1 MSQLVRGQV
10 VVGVYF
16 FWFCSWVAL
25 GLASPASAEERAIA
39 PALQPAMVWQV
50 TQVASSRESSA
61 LLDLLR
67 QGQSLYQAGQLT
79 EAIALWQRLLKITGV
94 GDQHYQVLA
103 WNQLA
108 LAYYDLG
115 QLSAANNAIAQ
126 SQSLLTDADP
136 PQLIA
141 QMLMTQGAI
150 QLATGQTEA
159 ALATWQ
165 QAEELY
171 RSAADPIG
179 ELGSQLNQAQA
190 LHDLGLFR
198 RATHLL
204 QEANARLSNLPDSAL
219 KASGFHSLGM
229 AHLRVGNLQQ
239 ANTALQSSLKLS
251 EALGLDT
258 GSVLIGLGNVSRAI
272 IEQEAVVRTDA
283 LALSRSNPLRLN
295 RTQSREPGEMQTN
308 SANSRLSQETLA
320 RIREAIDYY
329 RQAALSPAPLV
340 RLQAQV
346 NQLDL
351 LIQTRSDS
359 EAIALLPTIQ
369 ALLASLPP
377 SRTAIFAQVNLA
389 ESLIHWRQTGWDGE
403 QVQSLAVAE
412 LLAAAIQHARQ
423 LNDQRSEAYAVGQ
436 LGHLYETMQQWT
448 EAEELTKQ
456 AIQIAQALQASDI
469 LVPWQ
474 WQLGRI
480 QKQLGKRV
488 EAIAAYTEAI
498 DLLYLL
504 RHDILAI
511 DPQAQFSFRD
521 EVEPIYRQLV
531 QLLVDGTP
539 NQSDLQQAREVFEA
553 LQLAELNN
561 FFREACLDVHP
572 QQIDQIDA
580 TAAVIHSII
589 LPHRLA
595 VILSLPGQPLKYF
608 AAPIPQVSPTE
619 VAVEQTVLDLFA
631 ALNPYLYQADPL
643 RANQQLYD
651 WLIRPIQDDLEE
663 HQIKTLVFVSDGIL
677 RGVPM
682 AALHDGQRF
691 LIEQYTIAVT
701 PGLQLL
707 PPQAIAPEKLRA
719 LAGGL
724 SEERQGFP
732 ALPGVIEE
740 VEQIA
745 ATLPADVLLNQT
757 FTRSQLEAKIDS
769 APYPIIH
776 LATHGQFSSTAAE
789 TFLLTWEGRIN
800 VKEFDELLQ
809 TQPGAE
815 QEQEREPIQ
824 LLILSACQT
833 ALGDNRAALGLAG
846 VALRSGAR
854 STIATLWSVQDD
866 STAEL
871 MSFLYQV
878 LNQPAISKAEALR
891 QAQLHLLQSQQ
902 YQHPYYWAAFVLIG
916 NWL

>member
-1 MSQLVRGQV
+1 MSQLVRQAM
-10 VVGVYF
+10 VGM
-16 FWFCSWVAL
+16 L
-25 GLASPASAEERAIA
+25 GLWGCGLGGLGWASPALAAGRAIA
-39 PALQPAMVWQV
+39 PPIQQTTIGQV
-50 TQVASSRESSA
+50 TQAIPLAASQP

-67 QGQSLYQAGQLT
+67 QGQSLYQAGQFT
-79 EAIALWQRLLKITGV
+79 EAIALWRHLLQISGV
-94 GDQHYQVLA
+94 GDQRYQILA

-108 LAYYDLG
+108 LAYHNLG
-115 QLSAANNAIAQ
+115 QVSKADEAIAQ
-126 SQSLLTDADP
+126 AQSLLADAPDSS
-136 PQLIA
+136 LLKA
-141 QMLMTQGAI
+141 QTLTTQGAI
-150 QLATGQTEA
+150 QLAKGQVEA

-165 QAEELY
+165 QAEDLY
-171 RSAADPIG
+171 QSAGDEIG
-179 ELGSQLNQAQA
+179 ALGSQLNQAQA

-198 RATHLL
+198 RAAGLL
-204 QEANARLSNLPDSAL
+204 QQVNTRLSSLPDSAL
-219 KASGFHSLGM
+219 KAGGFHSLGM
-229 AHLRVGNLQQ
+229 AHLRVGDFQE
-239 ANTALQSSLKLS
+239 AKKALQSSLTLS
-251 EALGLDT
+251 EGLDLDT
-258 GSVLIGLGNVSRAI
+258 GSVLIGLGNIARAI
-272 IEQEAVVRTDA
+272 VEQEAVVRADTI
-283 LALSRSNPLRLN
+283 ALSRSNPLRLN
-295 RTQSREPGEMQTN
+295 RTERLQSGEMQESTN
-308 SANSRLSQETLA
+308 FRLSQETPGMQ
-320 RIREAIDYY
+320 EAIGYY
-329 RQAALSPAPLV
+329 RQAARSPSPLV
-340 RLQAQV
+340 RLQAQI

-351 LIQTRSDS
+351 LIRTRSDI
-359 EAIALLPTIQ
+359 EAIALLQTIQ
-369 ALLASLPP
+369 ASLRTLPP
-377 SRTAIFAQVNLA
+377 SRMTVFAQVNVA
-389 ESLIHWRQTGWDGE
+389 ESLIRWQQAGWAGEEAQTL
-403 QVQSLAVAE
+403 VLAQSLAK
-412 LLAAAIQHARQ
+412 AIQQAQQ
-423 LNDQRSEAYAVGQ
+423 LNDQRAEAYAVGQ
-436 LGHLYETMQQWT
+436 LGHLYEITQQWS
-448 EAEELTKQ
+448 EAEVLTKQ
-456 AIQIAQALQASDI
+456 AIQLAQGLQASDI

-480 QKQLGKRV
+480 QKQLGKRT

-531 QLLVDGTP
+531 QLLLDGELSQT
-539 NQSDLQQAREVFEA
+539 NLQKAIEVIEA

-572 QQIDQIDA
+572 QQIDQIDP

-589 LPHRLA
+589 LPDRLA

-608 AAPIPQVSPTE
+608 APPLSPSNATN
-619 VAVEQTVLDLFA
+619 VVIEQTVLDLFVT
-631 ALNPYLYQADPL
+631 LNPYLYHPNPL
-643 RANQQLYD
+643 QPHQQLYD
-651 WLIRPIQDDLEE
+651 WLIQPIVADLEQ

-682 AALHDGQRF
+682 AALHDGQKF
-691 LIEQYTIAVT
+691 LVEHYTIAVT

-707 PPQAIAPEKLRA
+707 PPRAIAPEELRV

-745 ATLPADVLLNQT
+745 ATLPAEVLLNQT
-757 FTRSQLEAKIDS
+757 FTQSQLQAKID
-769 APYPIIH
+769 AAAYPIVH
-776 LATHGQFSSTAAE
+776 LATHGQFSSIAAE

-809 TQPGAE
+809 AQLEPG
-815 QEQEREPIQ
+815 QEQAQEPMQ

-833 ALGDNRAALGLAG
+833 AVGDNRAALGLAG

-871 MSFLYQV
+871 MSLLYQE
-878 LNQPAISKAEALR
+878 LNQPTVSKAEALR
-891 QAQLHLLQSQQ
+891 QAQLHLLRSQD
-902 YQHPYYWAAFVLIG
+902 YHHPYFWSAFVLIG